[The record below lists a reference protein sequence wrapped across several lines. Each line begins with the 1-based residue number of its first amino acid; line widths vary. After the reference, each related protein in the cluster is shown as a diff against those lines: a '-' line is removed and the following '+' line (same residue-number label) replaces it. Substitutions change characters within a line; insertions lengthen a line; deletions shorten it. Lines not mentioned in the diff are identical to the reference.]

1 MCAYT
6 FDLPDLTKSDC
17 ERAKLKY
24 YIEGDDL
31 RGIEAE
37 EKVYI

>member
-6 FDLPDLTKSDC
+6 FDLPDLTKSDGK
-17 ERAKLKY
+17 RAKLKY